1 VEDLG
6 DLQGDV
12 YRILLRR
19 TGRTYRAR
27 YKEVLLRTQK
37 HQDSDA
43 QKKRLNEVVA
53 TH

>member
-12 YRILLRR
+12 YRILLGR
-19 TGRTYRAR
+19 TGNTYRAR
-27 YKEVLLRTQK
+27 YKEVLPRIQK
-37 HQDSDA
+37 HRDFDA
-43 QKKRLNEVVA
+43 QKKRLNEVNA